1 MPIAFIMSV
10 SKTNLPDNDYK
21 SMQKIENASLPALR
35 ISPNQPD
42 WLELAEYASIAGSAI
57 GTIAAGLSG
66 QILYAAAPLTAA
78 MSLNLANRQRFEQQ
92 MQQKANSAIAEV
104 QAAAEGRS
112 QPVQFLPG
120 EPAELYTAVSDL
132 KQKILSLE
140 SSAIT
145 DLQAAVASLERAQ
158 ALPADS
164 QELYT
169 ILSDLR
175 EKLRILDN
183 SALREDDWQ
192 NVNVRFLL
200 MDEKLTEVRTITAQ
214 LQERSSDVELNEI
227 QGSLKQLQHLL
238 DRPTIDA
245 AALQTE
251 IKHLHEQ
258 VSELQRQNQEIVK
271 PYLQRLT
278 RAVKKLSAN

>member
-1 MPIAFIMSV
+1 
-10 SKTNLPDNDYK
+10 
-21 SMQKIENASLPALR
+21 MQKIEDASFPALR
-35 ISPNQPD
+35 ISPNQQD

-66 QILYAAAPLTAA
+66 QFLYAAAPLTAA
-78 MSLNLANRQRFEQQ
+78 LSLNLANRQRFEQQ

-104 QAAAEGRS
+104 QASAEARS
-112 QPVQFLPG
+112 QQFQLLPG
-120 EPAELYTAVSDL
+120 ELAQLDTTVSDL
-132 KQKILSLE
+132 QQKLRILE
-140 SSAIT
+140 SGAIA
-145 DLQAAVASLERAQ
+145 DVQAAVASLERQAQ

-169 ILSDLR
+169 ILSDLQQ
-175 EKLRILDN
+175 KLRILEN
-183 SALREDDWQ
+183 SAVRDHDWE

-214 LQERSSDVELNEI
+214 LQERSTEVDLDRI
-227 QGSLKQLQHLL
+227 QGSLKQLQDLL
-238 DRPTIDA
+238 DRPTIDTA
-245 AALQTE
+245 TLQTE
-251 IKHLHEQ
+251 IQQLQEQ

-278 RAVKKLSAN
+278 RAVKKLSEN

>member
-1 MPIAFIMSV
+1 
-10 SKTNLPDNDYK
+10 
-21 SMQKIENASLPALR
+21 MQKIEDASYPALS

-78 MSLNLANRQRFEQQ
+78 LSLNLANRQRFEQK
-92 MQQKANSAIAEV
+92 MQYKANSAIAEV
-104 QAAAEGRS
+104 QAAVECRS
-112 QPVQFLPG
+112 QQVQRLPG
-120 EPAELYTAVSDL
+120 ELVELDTTVSDL
-132 KQKILSLE
+132 KQKLGILE
-140 SSAIT
+140 SGAIA
-145 DLQAAVASLERAQ
+145 DLQGAVASLERQAQ

-169 ILSDLR
+169 MLSDLQQ
-175 EKLRILDN
+175 KLRILEN
-183 SALREDDWQ
+183 SALREHDWE

-200 MDEKLTEVRTITAQ
+200 LDEKLTEVKTITAE
-214 LQERSSDVELNEI
+214 LQERSNEVDLDQI
-227 QGSLKQLQHLL
+227 QGSLKQLQDLL
-238 DRPTIDA
+238 DRPKIDTGM
-245 AALQTE
+245 LQTE
-251 IKHLHEQ
+251 IHRLQNQ

-278 RAVKKLSAN
+278 RAVKKLSEN

>member
-1 MPIAFIMSV
+1 
-10 SKTNLPDNDYK
+10 
-21 SMQKIENASLPALR
+21 MQKIQNASYPALR

-78 MSLNLANRQRFEQQ
+78 LSLNIANRQRFEQK
-92 MQQKANSAIAEV
+92 MQYKANYAIAEV

-112 QPVQFLPG
+112 QQVQRLPG
-120 EPAELYTAVSDL
+120 ELAQLDTTVSDL
-132 KQKILSLE
+132 KQKIRILE
-140 SSAIT
+140 SGAIA
-145 DLQAAVASLERAQ
+145 DIQAAVASLERQAQ

-169 ILSDLR
+169 MLSDLQQ
-175 EKLRILDN
+175 KLRILEN
-183 SALREDDWQ
+183 SALREHDWESM
-192 NVNVRFLL
+192 NVRFLL
-200 MDEKLTEVRTITAQ
+200 LDEKLTEVKTITAE
-214 LQERSSDVELNEI
+214 LQERSNEVDLDQI
-227 QGSLKQLQHLL
+227 QGSLKQLQDLL
-238 DRPTIDA
+238 DRPTIDTEM
-245 AALQTE
+245 LQTE
-251 IKHLHEQ
+251 IHCLQNQ

-278 RAVKKLSAN
+278 RAVKKLSEN

>member
-1 MPIAFIMSV
+1 
-10 SKTNLPDNDYK
+10 
-21 SMQKIENASLPALR
+21 MQKIEDASFPALR
-35 ISPNQPD
+35 VSPNQQD

-66 QILYAAAPLTAA
+66 QFLYAAAPLTAA
-78 MSLNLANRQRFEQQ
+78 LSLNLANRQRFEQQ

-112 QPVQFLPG
+112 QQIQILPG
-120 EPAELYTAVSDL
+120 EPAELYSAVSDL
-132 KQKILSLE
+132 KQKLLGLE
-140 SSAIT
+140 SSAIA
-145 DLQAAVASLERAQ
+145 DLQGAVASLERQTQ

-169 ILSDLR
+169 ILSDLQQ
-175 EKLRILDN
+175 KLRILEN
-183 SALREDDWQ
+183 SALREHDWE

-200 MDEKLTEVRTITAQ
+200 MNERLTEVKTITAE
-214 LQERSSDVELNEI
+214 LQERSTEVDLDQI
-227 QGSLKQLQHLL
+227 QGSLKQLQVLL

-245 AALQTE
+245 ATLQTE
-251 IKHLHEQ
+251 IQHLQKQ
-258 VSELQRQNQEIVK
+258 VSQLQRQNQEIVK

-278 RAVKKLSAN
+278 RAVKKLSEN

>member
-1 MPIAFIMSV
+1 
-10 SKTNLPDNDYK
+10 
-21 SMQKIENASLPALR
+21 MQKIENASFPALR
-35 ISPNQPD
+35 SSPNQRD
-42 WLELAEYASIAGSAI
+42 WLELAEYASIAGSTI

-78 MSLNLANRQRFEQQ
+78 LSLNLANRQRFEQK

-104 QAAAEGRS
+104 QASVEGRS
-112 QPVQFLPG
+112 QQVQILPG

-132 KQKILSLE
+132 QQKLSGLE
-140 SSAIT
+140 SGTLAEVQS
-145 DLQAAVASLERAQ
+145 AVASLERQAQ

-169 ILSDLR
+169 ILSDLQQ
-175 EKLRILDN
+175 KLCILEN
-183 SALREDDWQ
+183 SALREHDWE

-200 MDEKLTEVRTITAQ
+200 MDEKLTEVKTITAQ
-214 LQERSSDVELNEI
+214 LQERSTEVGLNEI
-227 QGSLKQLQHLL
+227 QGSLKQLQDLL

-245 AALQTE
+245 ATLQAEIHHLQQQVTE
-251 IKHLHEQ
+251 LH
-258 VSELQRQNQEIVK
+258 RQNQEIVK

-278 RAVKKLSAN
+278 RAVKKLSQ

>member
-1 MPIAFIMSV
+1 
-10 SKTNLPDNDYK
+10 
-21 SMQKIENASLPALR
+21 MQKIENASLPAFR
-35 ISPNQPD
+35 IFPNQPD

-78 MSLNLANRQRFEQQ
+78 ISLNIANRQRFEQQ
-92 MQQKANSAIAEV
+92 MQQKANSALAEV
-104 QAAAEGRS
+104 QAAAAGRS
-112 QPVQFLPG
+112 QQVQLLPG

-140 SSAIT
+140 SSAIS

-175 EKLRILDN
+175 EKLRILEN

-227 QGSLKQLQHLL
+227 QDSLKQLQHLL

-245 AALQTE
+245 GAMQTE

-278 RAVKKLSAN
+278 RAVKKLSQ

>member
-1 MPIAFIMSV
+1 
-10 SKTNLPDNDYK
+10 
-21 SMQKIENASLPALR
+21 MQKIEKASFSALK
-35 ISPNQPD
+35 SSTNQPD
-42 WLELAEYASIAGSAI
+42 WLELAEYASVAGSAI

-78 MSLNLANRQRFEQQ
+78 LSLNIANRQRFEQQ
-92 MQQKANSAIAEV
+92 MQQKANSAITEV
-104 QAAAEGRS
+104 QAAVERRS
-112 QPVQFLPG
+112 QQVQLLPG

-132 KQKILSLE
+132 KQKLLGLE
-140 SSAIT
+140 SSAIA

-164 QELYT
+164 DELYT

-175 EKLRILDN
+175 EKLRILEN

-200 MDEKLTEVRTITAQ
+200 MDEKLTQVRTITAQ

-227 QGSLKQLQHLL
+227 QGSLKQLQDLL

-245 AALQTE
+245 ATLQTD
-251 IKHLHEQ
+251 IQHLQQQ
-258 VSELQRQNQEIVK
+258 VSQLQQQNQEIVK

-278 RAVKKLSAN
+278 RALKKLSQ

>member
-1 MPIAFIMSV
+1 MSV
-10 SKTNLPDNDYK
+10 SKTNHLPDNDYK

-78 MSLNLANRQRFEQQ
+78 ISLNIANRQRFEQQ

-104 QAAAEGRS
+104 QAAAAGRS
-112 QPVQFLPG
+112 QQVQLLPG

-140 SSAIT
+140 SSAIS

-164 QELYT
+164 QDLYT

-175 EKLRILDN
+175 ENLRILEN

-227 QGSLKQLQHLL
+227 QGSPKQLQHLL
-238 DRPTIDA
+238 DRPAIDA
-245 AALQTE
+245 GAMQTE

-278 RAVKKLSAN
+278 RAVKKLSQ

>member
-1 MPIAFIMSV
+1 MSI
-10 SKTNLPDNDYK
+10 SKTNHLPDNDYK

-35 ISPNQPD
+35 ISLNQPD

-78 MSLNLANRQRFEQQ
+78 ISLNIANRQRFEQQ

-104 QAAAEGRS
+104 QAAAAGRS
-112 QPVQFLPG
+112 QQVQLLPG

-140 SSAIT
+140 SSAIS

-175 EKLRILDN
+175 ENLRILEN

-214 LQERSSDVELNEI
+214 LQERSNEVDFDTI
-227 QGSLKQLQHLL
+227 QGSLKQLQDLL
-238 DRPTIDA
+238 DRPAIDA
-245 AALQTE
+245 GAMQTE
-251 IKHLHEQ
+251 IKHLYEQ

-278 RAVKKLSAN
+278 RAVKKLSQ

>member
-1 MPIAFIMSV
+1 
-10 SKTNLPDNDYK
+10 
-21 SMQKIENASLPALR
+21 MQKIQDASFPALR
-35 ISPNQPD
+35 SAPNQPD
-42 WLELAEYASIAGSAI
+42 WLELAEYASVAGSAI

-78 MSLNLANRQRFEQQ
+78 LSLNLANRQRFEQQ
-92 MQQKANSAIAEV
+92 MQQKANSAITDV
-104 QAAAEGRS
+104 QATVERRT
-112 QPVQFLPG
+112 QQVQILPG

-132 KQKILSLE
+132 HQKLQGLE
-140 SSAIT
+140 SGVIAEV
-145 DLQAAVASLERAQ
+145 QAAVASLERQAR

-164 QELYT
+164 QDFHT
-169 ILSDLR
+169 QLSDLQQ
-175 EKLRILDN
+175 KLRILEN
-183 SALREDDWQ
+183 SAVREQDWE

-200 MDEKLTEVRTITAQ
+200 MGEKLTEVKTITAQ
-214 LQERSSDVELNEI
+214 LQERSNEVDLNEI
-227 QGSLKQLQHLL
+227 QGSLKQLQDLL

-245 AALQTE
+245 GKLQTE
-251 IKHLHEQ
+251 IHRLQKQ